1 MANRPVRAV
10 KEVRLKRIDAKNTV
24 RKRQLLLVPTPIV
37 WAVVATLFLTGLIC
51 RIIALDV
58 RPTQGSLELSASRWR
73 SDEMLPFLE
82 NDEKIYIALVEQL
95 DDKKGYTLHGHSILR
110 ESWINL
116 QQYDH

>member
-24 RKRQLLLVPTPIV
+24 
-37 WAVVATLFLTGLIC
+37 
-51 RIIALDV
+51 DV

-95 DDKKGYTLHGHSILR
+95 DHKKGYTLHGHSILR

-116 QQYDH
+116 QQYDHPLFFHPPGGLVFFWITYRI